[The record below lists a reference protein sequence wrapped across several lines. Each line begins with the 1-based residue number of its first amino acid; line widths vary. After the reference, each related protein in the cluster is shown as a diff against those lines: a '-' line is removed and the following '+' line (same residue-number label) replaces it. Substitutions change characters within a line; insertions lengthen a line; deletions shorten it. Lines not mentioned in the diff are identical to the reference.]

1 MRGSTQFIP
10 TELGY
15 AVAISDWQGIVAPA
29 GTPKEVITRLTAE
42 ITKIL
47 ADPDMRARLQA
58 LGMEPGDLGPKQ
70 FASHVRS
77 EIARWGKLVRDAGIK
92 VD

>member
-10 TELGY
+10 TEPGY
-15 AVAISDWQGIVAPA
+15 TVEISDWQGIVAPA

-42 ITKIL
+42 ITRIL
-47 ADPDMRARLQA
+47 ADPDMRVRLQV
-58 LGMEPGDLGPKQ
+58 LGMEPGDLGPDQ

-77 EIARWGKLVRDAGIK
+77 ETMRWGKLVRDAGIK
-92 VD
+92 AD